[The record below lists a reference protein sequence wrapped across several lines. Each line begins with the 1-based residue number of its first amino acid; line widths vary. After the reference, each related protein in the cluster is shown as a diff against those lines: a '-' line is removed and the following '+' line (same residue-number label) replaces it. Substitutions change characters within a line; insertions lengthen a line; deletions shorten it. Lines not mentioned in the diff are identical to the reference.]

1 MMYLLDT
8 NIWLELLLDREHA
21 HEVKDFLLS
30 VPSEMLCITDFSLHS
45 IGVILGRLGSI
56 PVFCDFIS
64 DLVING
70 SVFIIAL
77 KPSQMNSL
85 VEAMEMY
92 HLDFDD
98 AYQYTASLESNL
110 RLVSFD
116 RDFNRTPCG
125 RCTPADISRDHSSL
139 SE

>member
-1 MMYLLDT
+1 MYLLDT
-8 NIWLELLLDREHA
+8 NIWLELLLDQEHA
-21 HEVKDFLLS
+21 KDIKKFLLS

-56 PVFCDFIS
+56 PVFCEFIS

-85 VEAMEMY
+85 VEAMELY

-98 AYQYTASLESNL
+98 AYQYTAALEYSVK
-110 RLVSFD
+110 LVSYD
-116 RDFNRTPCG
+116 RDFDRTPIG
-125 RCTPADISRDHSSL
+125 RQTPGDI
-139 SE
+139 